1 MVRIIPF
8 AELATSDLM
17 VDAVYERCVDGQISG
32 GANTQTAT
40 KLWEYGGSCFR
51 SRPKKNQVVL
61 FTTGED
67 KDWPNILDTNL
78 VNYLFWR

>member
-32 GANTQTAT
+32 GLIP
-40 KLWEYGGSCFR
+40 KLLPSSGNMGGHVSGR
-51 SRPKKNQVVL
+51 GQKR
-61 FTTGED
+61 
-67 KDWPNILDTNL
+67 I
-78 VNYLFWR
+78 R